1 MKKYN
6 KNFLFITGSRS
17 EYGLLSGLIKM
28 CKKNRS
34 IKTSLMV
41 TGSHFSKKFGNTVD
55 EIKNDNIKIDFK
67 INLKNN
73 FETKKD
79 IIFSFSKNLIYY
91 HKYLS
96 HKKPNLIILLG
107 DRHEIFSAAIVAM
120 FLGIPVAH
128 IHGGELTEG
137 SYDDN
142 IRHSITKLSHYHF
155 VANKIFKRRIVQ
167 LGENPKSIFIV
178 GGLGVDNIKNNVFLK
193 KQELEK
199 LLNIKF
205 EKYNFL
211 ITFHPATLSHN
222 VNLIIFK
229 NLIKNLNIIKNTN
242 FIFTFPSAD
251 PGSSELINELK
262 NFKKKNKN
270 VFIFKSLGNKNYLSL
285 LKQVD
290 LVLGNSSSGISET
303 PTFKIPTINIG
314 DRQKGRLFAKNII
327 QSNGSYYDI
336 KKKIYKSL
344 SKNFLDSIKNTLNPY
359 GKGGAHKKI
368 FKLLCEINFSRN
380 VIKKKFYDLKN
391 E

>member
-1 MKKYN
+1 MKKYK

-17 EYGLLSGLIKM
+17 EYGLLSGLIRM

-34 IKTSLMV
+34 IKTYLMV
-41 TGSHFSKKFGNTVD
+41 TGSHFSKKFGSTVD
-55 EIKNDNIKIDFK
+55 EIKKDNIKIDFK

-96 HKKPNLIILLG
+96 QKKPNLIILLG
-107 DRHEIFSAAIVAM
+107 DRHEIFSGAIVAM

-155 VANKIFKRRIVQ
+155 VANKIFKRRLVQ

-178 GGLGVDNIKNNVFLK
+178 GGLGVDNIKNNVFLNR
-193 KQELEK
+193 QELQK

-205 EKYNFL
+205 KKRNFL

-229 NLIKNLNIIKNTN
+229 NLINNLNVIKDTN

-251 PGSSELINELK
+251 TGNTELIKELK
-262 NFKKKNKN
+262 NFNKKNDN
-270 VFIFKSLGNKNYLSL
+270 VFVFKSLGNKNYLSL

-327 QSNGSYYDI
+327 QCNGSYYDI
-336 KKKIYKSL
+336 KKAIYKSL
-344 SKNFLDSIKNTLNPY
+344 SKNFLDSIKNTHNPY
-359 GKGGAHKKI
+359 GSGGAQKKI
-368 FKLLCEINFSRN
+368 FKLLCKINFSRN